1 METNRNTAHTT
12 TQKIRRWRSDFP
24 STPRNLGTEAGSNSY
39 ESPGAE
45 RNNGNRKGHLTTK
58 WFMSLRSPTEHEKDK
73 GCSPPSLSSPVPGE
87 DEGGLQGSSDFDDST
102 DRISKERGHEE
113 PSAAEPQPNKRRVN
127 HEGHEAHEGY
137 AVGTGF
143 KPSPTI
149 KYLCVLQFRALRDL
163 RGENEFFY
171 EIAT

>member
-1 METNRNTAHTT
+1 MKRTKAVH
-12 TQKIRRWRSDFP
+12 P
-24 STPRNLGTEAGSNSY
+24 
-39 ESPGAE
+39 
-45 RNNGNRKGHLTTK
+45 HL
-58 WFMSLRSPTEHEKDK
+58 FL
-73 GCSPPSLSSPVPGE
+73 PPVSGE
-87 DEGGLQGSSDFDDST
+87 DEEGDRKGSSDFDGST
-102 DRISKERGHEE
+102 DRIFKGHEE
-113 PSAAEPQPNKRRVN
+113 PSAAEPQPNEKTGY